1 VTKNICSQPYGY
13 RTQNKDFII
22 SGTKALIVIQL
33 FVIAAVFVVFSG
45 YHLFT
50 KQELGT
56 VTGIL
61 YTIENSSALID
72 GQIVKEGD
80 TINGVTVVRI
90 HRTEVEFRK
99 NGRLWKQRVAQR
111 PNPAWK
117 KDP

>member
-1 VTKNICSQPYGY
+1 MAENICSQLYGY

-22 SGTKALIVIQL
+22 SGTKTLILIQL

-61 YTIENSSALID
+61 YTAEGSSTIID
-72 GQIVKEGD
+72 GKVVKEGD

-90 HRTEVEFRK
+90 HRTEVEFSK
-99 NGRLWKQRVAQR
+99 NGRLWKQCVG
-111 PNPAWK
+111 
-117 KDP
+117 